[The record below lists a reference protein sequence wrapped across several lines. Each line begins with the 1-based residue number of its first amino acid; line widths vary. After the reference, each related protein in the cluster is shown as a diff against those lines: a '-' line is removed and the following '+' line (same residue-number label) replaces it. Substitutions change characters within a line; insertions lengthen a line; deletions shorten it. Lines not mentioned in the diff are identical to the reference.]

1 MKKNIK
7 LFLLIILLISIS
19 SLTFANNDYEELD
32 SIIAIVENDVITKK
46 ELKKALSELKK
57 NPGNKNKTLNQT
69 KLRKLALDQL
79 IERKIIIQYAEAQSI
94 NIESTVIENA
104 LKNIASNNKM
114 NVEDLKKNA
123 YKEGSLEKL
132 YSEIRFQ

>member
-7 LFLLIILLISIS
+7 LFLSIIVLIFTS

-57 NPGNKNKTLNQT
+57 NPRNKNETYSQT
-69 KLRKLALDQL
+69 KLK
-79 IERKIIIQYAEAQSI
+79 
-94 NIESTVIENA
+94 
-104 LKNIASNNKM
+104 
-114 NVEDLKKNA
+114 
-123 YKEGSLEKL
+123 KL
-132 YSEIRFQ
+132 YQK